1 MSSTTSITPL
11 ASRFPA
17 VRSRLGIPTALL
29 ILALVSFSTLD
40 LPLSRQATHD
50 HWPDEIHKALDS
62 VEPFGNI
69 YGMTVIL
76 LALLAGTPRSAAVAC
91 RIGVAGLSGGL
102 SAGLIKLFVART
114 RPHHFDFDHSTILDS
129 FQGLVPLV
137 SRGGGWQSFPSAHTA
152 MAAAFAVALARQ
164 FPRTRWL
171 CYALAAMVGL
181 QRVES
186 GQHFASDVLVGAAVG
201 WTVATLV
208 LALWK
213 SQERSAHP
221 HSEAQPIPTAAS
233 DS

>member
-1 MSSTTSITPL
+1 MSSTTSIKPRL
-11 ASRFPA
+11 GHFPA
-17 VRSRLGIPTALL
+17 AQSRIAIPLVLL

-40 LPLSRQATHD
+40 VPLSRHATRER
-50 HWPDEIHKALDS
+50 WPDEIHKAFDS

-76 LALLAGTPRSAAVAC
+76 LALVVANPGNAVAAC
-91 RIGVAGLSGGL
+91 RIGVTGLSGGL
-102 SAGLIKLFVART
+102 SAGLIKLLVVRA

-171 CYALAAMVGL
+171 CYALAAGVGM

-201 WTVATLV
+201 WTVATLS
-208 LALWK
+208 LALWD
-213 SQERSAHP
+213 SLERSTPPRAEP
-221 HSEAQPIPTAAS
+221 VRNLAP
-233 DS
+233 